1 MGGSWAG
8 KTRETAGSTVRLR
21 PLIGRLAT
29 RLAEMAVD
37 RALQAVLPQV
47 FGRLDQE
54 LPMVLRNSV
63 PPVIVEGL
71 IASAIADAVGKP
83 ATMGQIEAVARLFN
97 PVAAAVPFD
106 RRRR

>member
-1 MGGSWAG
+1 M
-8 KTRETAGSTVRLR
+8 RLR
-21 PLIGRLAT
+21 PLFGRMAT

-37 RALQAVLPQV
+37 RALQAVLPDV

-54 LPMVLRNSV
+54 LPLVMRNGV

-83 ATMGQIEAVARLFN
+83 ATLGQVEAVARLFN
-97 PVAAAVPFD
+97 PVAAAVPAD